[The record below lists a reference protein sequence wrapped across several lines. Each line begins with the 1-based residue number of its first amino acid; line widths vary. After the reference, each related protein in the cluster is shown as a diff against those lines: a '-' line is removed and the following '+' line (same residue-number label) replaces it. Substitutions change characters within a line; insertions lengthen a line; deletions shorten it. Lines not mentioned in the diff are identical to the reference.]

1 MVCGAGGRDGG
12 QAAVSASARRSCEVS
27 WFSALCDD
35 DYEFLGVPDPALK
48 SSWEHCRDI
57 VMQAE
62 SGGFDNVLLPS
73 GYQLGID
80 TTAFAAG
87 IAPLLRRIRLL
98 MAVRI
103 GESWPPQLAR
113 QIATIDR
120 MLGGRLTINIISS
133 DLPGETLASEPRY
146 RRTAEA
152 MRILRTLL
160 DGRPLDH
167 DGEFW
172 QLKVDPPRIA
182 TVSGRCPPLYF
193 GGLSEAAR
201 EAAAEGCDVYLMWP
215 DTMDKVRE
223 TIADLRARAARYGR
237 TLRFG
242 YRVHVV
248 VRDTE
253 AEARAAA
260 DRLLSKLNDAEGAA
274 IRARSLDAQ
283 SAGVRR
289 QAELREAAGG
299 EYVEDNLWTG
309 IGRARSG
316 CGAAIVGDP
325 DQVLAKLQ
333 AYRAEGIEAFILSGY
348 PHAAEADLFARHV
361 LPRLDHGP
369 LLTSSQAQAEA
380 QVGRPS

>member
-1 MVCGAGGRDGG
+1 MSDLPP
-12 QAAVSASARRSCEVS
+12 CEIS

-35 DYEFLGVPDPALK
+35 DYEFLGVPDAALK

-62 SGGFDNVLLPS
+62 TAGYDNILLPS
-73 GYQLGID
+73 GYALGID

-87 IAPLLRRIRLL
+87 IAPMLKRLRLL

-120 MLGGRLTINIISS
+120 MLGGRLAINIISS
-133 DLPGETLASEPRY
+133 DLPGEKLESAPRY
-146 RRTAEA
+146 ARTVEA
-152 MRILRTLL
+152 MHILRTLL
-160 DGRPLDH
+160 DGKPLDH
-167 DGEFW
+167 DGAFW
-172 QLKVDPPRIA
+172 KLKVDPPRVT
-182 TVSGRCPPLYF
+182 TVSGRCPALYF

-201 EAAAEGCDVYLMWP
+201 DAAATNADVYLMWP
-215 DTMDKVRE
+215 DTMDAVRA
-223 TIADLRARAARYGR
+223 IVADLRSRAAKHGR

-242 YRVHVV
+242 YRIHVV
-248 VRDTE
+248 VRETE
-253 AEARAAA
+253 AEARVAA
-260 DRLLSKLNDAEGAA
+260 DRLLSKLDDAEGRA
-274 IRARSLDAQ
+274 IRERSLDSQ

-289 QAELREAAGG
+289 QAELREGSDDGYAEA
-299 EYVEDNLWTG
+299 NLWTG

-325 DQVLAKLQ
+325 DQVLAKLN
-333 AYRAEGIEAFILSGY
+333 AYRAEGIDAFILSGY

-361 LPRLDHGP
+361 LPRIEHGP
-369 LLTSSQAQAEA
+369 L
-380 QVGRPS
+380 VI